1 MNRRSAR
8 EKALQTL
15 FQIDFHKNNL
25 TKLHKS
31 YEDETETN
39 ELLPIL
45 VKGVTENYEEIDEI
59 IAKHLDHW
67 TIDRIA
73 FVEKTILRMAIYEIK
88 YLDDIPRNVSIN
100 EAVELAKKFA
110 DEKSGKFV
118 NGILAKIKE

>member
-15 FQIDFHKNNL
+15 FQIDINKNDL
-25 TKLHKS
+25 TDVINHLKN
-31 YEDETETN
+31 EEEMN

-45 VKGVTENYEEIDEI
+45 VNGVATNYQEIDEI
-59 IAKHLDHW
+59 ITEHLDHW
-67 TIDRIA
+67 SLERIA
-73 FVEKTILRMAIYEIK
+73 LVEKTILRMAIYEMR
-88 YLDDIPRNVSIN
+88 YLEDIPHGVSIN